1 MPLKQGSS
9 KEVIQSNIKELIAA
23 GHKPDQA
30 VAIAY
35 SEAKDNGSAREYD
48 DYGWMEVKGNPI
60 SKIGI
65 FEYPGF
71 QIKGAPDPNA
81 IYKVYRPEE
90 ELSRPETIESFKLVP
105 FINEHAMLG
114 DGYKNAEDKGVEGV
128 IGEDVY
134 YDAPYLR
141 GNIKVFAKRMLESL
155 DAGKIELSPGYLCE
169 FVPEKGVYNGERYD
183 YVQRNIRGNH
193 LALVE
198 TGRSGR
204 DVSVMDS
211 VVMDSMTIT
220 IDSGDLKMAD
230 EQKAAAGEGM
240 TLEAVVQ
247 ALEVIAPQVA
257 SLMSFMEKLKP
268 LEEAEHGE
276 QLDAMDEAEDDEE
289 KEEKEADKAEDSDKE
304 EEKKEKE
311 GAMDSAAEIRKLK
324 AEIAALKKQSSAMD
338 SGKVI
343 AEIAKAKDV
352 AARLSQHIGTF
363 ACDSMSLSQVY
374 QYGAE
379 KLGLQGDAS
388 VAVEAYLHNRPVASR
403 TVSIGMDSAQQ
414 SSGFLDSYF
423 KKGN

>member
-1 MPLKQGSS
+1 MPLQSGSS
-9 KEVIQSNIKELIAA
+9 KGVIQSNIKELIKA

-35 SEAKDNGSAREYD
+35 SEAKDNHSARQYD
-48 DYGWMEVKGNPI
+48 DYGWMEVQDNPI
-60 SKIGI
+60 SKIGV

-71 QIKGAPDPNA
+71 QIQGAPDANA

-128 IGEDVY
+128 IGENVY

-141 GNIKVFAKRMLESL
+141 GNIKVFAKRMLDSL

-169 FVPEKGVYNGERYD
+169 FVYEPGVYNGERYD

-198 TGRSGR
+198 NGRSGR

-230 EQKAAAGEGM
+230 EQMAAAGEEM
-240 TLEAVVQ
+240 TLEAVVK
-247 ALEVIAPQVA
+247 ALETLAPQVA

-276 QLDAMDEAEDDEE
+276 QLDAMDESEEEEE
-289 KEEKEADKAEDSDKE
+289 KEEEKAEDSERDDE
-304 EEKKEKE
+304 KEKE
-311 GAMDSAAEIRKLK
+311 GAMDSAGEIRKLK

-343 AEIAKAKDV
+343 AEIAKARDV
-352 AARLSQHIGTF
+352 SERLSRHIGTF
-363 ACDSMSLSQVY
+363 ACDSMSLSEVY
-374 QYGAE
+374 KYGAE
-379 KLGLQGDAS
+379 KLGLKGDAS
-388 VAVEAYLHNRPVASR
+388 VAVEAYLHNRPVATK
-403 TVSIGMDSAQQ
+403 TVSIGMAEASKG
-414 SSGFLDSYF
+414 SGFLDAYF
-423 KKGN
+423 TKGK